1 MKKGILK
8 ITIFLSLFI
17 FYPFFAKADDV
28 NRITT
33 TYYHT
38 TVTLKGRV
46 YLDGTN
52 SSIPYNTQANEVD
65 KNYDDPAV
73 MAKISDLK
81 AEFNAFAT
89 ENKADTREVVKEGIV
104 DYYYNA
110 HDEVT
115 YLPAASCVE
124 AGYEVIDIPD
134 TGGQGCVVVNT
145 VLNKYQVYEIVMKAN
160 VFDYRISEV
169 NLTVT
174 IPKVGDEI
182 TVDGD
187 DWKTQKPQATITL
200 PDNVNYS
207 LDAIPN
213 YMSYG
218 IRFNFFMNGLE
229 DSGAKPFSGAFARNQ
244 KYDMQ
249 IALRAVGKYYFTKDT
264 VVKIN
269 GETVANG
276 YVVNGEIEDNTGV
289 HEGAVY
295 YYVNYQFTPIE
306 TIYTIL
312 NGADQTYLLG
322 TKDALVI
329 RADGDLDMLTGI
341 MVNNELIDKENYELK
356 SGSTILTLKDDY
368 LNSLKAGE
376 YELTFVYKDGVAETK
391 FTIGEED
398 TKNTENPD
406 VPDVPAVI
414 TPPPTSD
421 NILVSI
427 SIAGISAIVIAGL
440 FISKKKRHN

>member
-1 MKKGILK
+1 
-8 ITIFLSLFI
+8 
-17 FYPFFAKADDV
+17 
-28 NRITT
+28 
-33 TYYHT
+33 
-38 TVTLKGRV
+38 
-46 YLDGTN
+46 
-52 SSIPYNTQANEVD
+52 
-65 KNYDDPAV
+65 
-73 MAKISDLK
+73 
-81 AEFNAFAT
+81 
-89 ENKADTREVVKEGIV
+89 
-104 DYYYNA
+104 
-110 HDEVT
+110 
-115 YLPAASCVE
+115 
-124 AGYEVIDIPD
+124 
-134 TGGQGCVVVNT
+134 
-145 VLNKYQVYEIVMKAN
+145 
-160 VFDYRISEV
+160 
-169 NLTVT
+169 
-174 IPKVGDEI
+174 
-182 TVDGD
+182 
-187 DWKTQKPQATITL
+187 
-200 PDNVNYS
+200 
-207 LDAIPN
+207 
-213 YMSYG
+213 
-218 IRFNFFMNGLE
+218 
-229 DSGAKPFSGAFARNQ
+229 
-244 KYDMQ
+244 MQ